1 MPKLPELSTMDL
13 AALLSSRI
21 CHDIISPVG
30 AIANGLELLDE
41 DNDPETSEIAMELIR
56 ASAKNASAR
65 LQFSRIAFGAAGSA
79 TADVDTGDAEKV
91 ALGYFDNEKKTNLE
105 WIGERAYMQKDKV
118 KLLLNLLLISLGAIP
133 RGGLVKAEIIDPN
146 GTPKFIITATG
157 TKARVPPAFLD
168 LLSGT
173 FEDHIDAHAI
183 QPIYTLKLAEA
194 AKMEVSVVLEGESVV
209 FTAQKAESESVSET
223 KSESEA

>member
-1 MPKLPELSTMDL
+1 MPKLPKLEAMDL

-41 DNDPETSEIAMELIR
+41 DLDPETSEIAMDLIR
-56 ASAKNASAR
+56 SSAKNASAR

-91 ALGYFDNEKKTNLE
+91 ARGYFDNEKKTDLE
-105 WIGERAYMQKDKV
+105 WVGERAYMQKEKV

-133 RGGLVKAEIIDPN
+133 RGGLVHAEIIDPN
-146 GTPKFIITATG
+146 GTPKLVITATG
-157 TKARVPPAFLD
+157 PKARVPPAFLD

-173 FEDHIDAHAI
+173 FAEHIDAHAI
-183 QPIYTLKLAEA
+183 QPIYTLMLAES
-194 AKMEVSVVLEGESVV
+194 AKMEVKVVLEGESVV
-209 FTAQKAESESVSET
+209 FTAES
-223 KSESEA
+223 A